1 MVRATQPVGEPGPHG
16 GPPRD
21 LAPGLQEADPRLV
34 VDRRGVHRGHDR
46 DAIRDPGR
54 VGGLKPGIMKLLPA
68 GESILAMGIEPALRL
83 VKSDK
88 RRQPR

>member
-1 MVRATQPVGEPGPHG
+1 MP
-16 GPPRD
+16 
-21 LAPGLQEADPRLV
+21 
-34 VDRRGVHRGHDR
+34 
-46 DAIRDPGR
+46 RDPGR

-88 RRQPR
+88 RRQTR